1 MGKKTIK
8 IEEDTHHQ
16 LNMFR
21 VKHSFKTFDEAI
33 KKLMEEQKNE

>member
-16 LNMFR
+16 LDMFR
-21 VKHSFKTFDEAI
+21 AKYSLKTFDETI
-33 KKLMEEQKNE
+33 KRLLKEKEKE